1 MTDQC
6 LCPTL
11 GEKVKSGILSLRQL
25 ADWRIKVVP
34 GVVSRHKPDSLRG
47 QYKLC
52 RCLHCYTYWEWRP
65 VAKEGMY
72 GGVPGEWVRV
82 SEEYVKKNYQKE

>member
-1 MTDQC
+1 MTRKC

-11 GEKVKSGILSLRQL
+11 GEKVKSGILSLQQL
-25 ADWRIKVVP
+25 ADWELKVVP
-34 GVVSRHKPDSLRG
+34 GVISRHKADSLRG

-52 RCLHCYTYWEWRP
+52 RCDRCSTYWEWRP
-65 VAKEGMY
+65 LAKEVMH

-82 SEEYVKKNYQKE
+82 SEKYVKNNYKLQ